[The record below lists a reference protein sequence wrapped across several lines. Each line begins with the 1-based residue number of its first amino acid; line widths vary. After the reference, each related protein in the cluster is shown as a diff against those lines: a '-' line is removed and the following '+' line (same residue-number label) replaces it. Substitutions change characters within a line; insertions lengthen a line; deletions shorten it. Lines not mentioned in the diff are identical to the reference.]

1 MAQKNICFYS
11 KNCEWSKAFLKEVV
25 QTPFK
30 NQFNFICVDP
40 DASGKRPQIPSWLKK
55 VPTLV
60 IQGDTEPI
68 KTDAEVMNWL
78 YIAKMRT
85 GGGNNNTNKNNQQPM
100 AAAAEP
106 EAWMS
111 SEMGGGLKDSY
122 GFIDGESNMISHNF
136 ETIGG
141 PQTVPQGP
149 GTRTSSEMPGAK
161 KTQKEELFDKQM
173 EEYMRNRAA
182 AAPQQRPRQ

>member
-40 DASGKRPQIPSWLKK
+40 DGNGKRPPLPNWLKK

-85 GGGNNNTNKNNQQPM
+85 GGSVNSSTNNNQQPM
-100 AAAAEP
+100 AAAEP

-149 GTRTSSEMPGAK
+149 GTRTSSEVPGAK